1 MRVAA
6 AGPGPGLVWWY
17 VAASQERAQAPRAS
31 PFLLGLPSN
40 RYDFVEVMAC
50 PGGCIGGGG
59 QPRSTDKLI
68 LGKRQAAMY
77 NLDERA
83 VIRRSHENPQIA
95 ELYQRWLEKPNSHL
109 AHEKLHTHYVP
120 GGVGDD
126 K

>member
-1 MRVAA
+1 
-6 AGPGPGLVWWY
+6 
-17 VAASQERAQAPRAS
+17 
-31 PFLLGLPSN
+31 
-40 RYDFVEVMAC
+40 MAC

-95 ELYQRWLEKPNSHL
+95 ELYKRWLEKPNSHL

-120 GGVGDD
+120 GGVGDE